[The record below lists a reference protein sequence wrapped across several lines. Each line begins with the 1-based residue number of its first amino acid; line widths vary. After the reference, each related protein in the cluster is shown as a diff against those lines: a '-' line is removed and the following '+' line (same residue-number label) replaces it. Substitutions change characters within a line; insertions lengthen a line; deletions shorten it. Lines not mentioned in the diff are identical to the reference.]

1 VRPKTATTKNLIRA
15 TSGALLL
22 AIGLTTAAEE
32 EVITDGINV
41 DVRGV
46 IDAAPQG
53 DADAG
58 IGQDV
63 QDFSDGTTN
72 EGGVPE
78 VSVDLR
84 DAALEDEQNMG
95 PNAPGYIP

>member
-1 VRPKTATTKNLIRA
+1 MRPKTATTKTLTRA
-15 TSGALLL
+15 TIGALLL
-22 AIGLTTAAEE
+22 AIGLSAAEE

-46 IDAAPQG
+46 IDPAPQR

>member
-1 VRPKTATTKNLIRA
+1 MRPKTATTKNPTRA
-15 TSGALLL
+15 TIGALLL
-22 AIGLTTAAEE
+22 ALGLTAAAEE

-46 IDAAPQG
+46 IDTGPQG

-58 IGQDV
+58 IGRDV
-63 QDFSDGTTN
+63 QDFGDGTTN